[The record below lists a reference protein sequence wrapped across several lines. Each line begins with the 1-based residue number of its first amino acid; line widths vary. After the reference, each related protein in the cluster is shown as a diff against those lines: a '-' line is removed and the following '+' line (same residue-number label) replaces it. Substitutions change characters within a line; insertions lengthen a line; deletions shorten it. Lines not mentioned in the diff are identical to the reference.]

1 MQSNNIALY
10 LKRKNRNN
18 FIKSLGASGV
28 ILAMAATLLSQVFL
42 PSIARAD
49 SPQFNI
55 FTPYVHIQTY
65 NRDYYLLDVKNE
77 TKGTDWNFP
86 VSADPG
92 DTLVFYLYY
101 HNGIVNS
108 MANNTTLKATLPSGV
123 GQQHTV
129 TGYLWADN
137 ATNAGPSS
145 PMTQA
150 VQINLSSP
158 QSLQYIAGSAKWFP
172 NQGDWRYDTATPF
185 PNGQNENQLF
195 GSGINIGS
203 IEGCWEFS
211 GAVVFKVK
219 VSQIQYA
226 ASLTIDK
233 KMKNLTNN
241 ETVWNDSVNAYPR
254 QTIATQLVVTNTGN
268 TTANNVFV
276 RDVLPNRLLYN
287 SGTTKI
293 DGVPTGDGITIWG
306 IKIGSLSAGQSKIIY
321 FEGTLEKE
329 VKFVRGTTT
338 LTNTG
343 YAKADQ
349 VNEVQDSANIVVTYT
364 GCNPEMNRPPAR

>member
-18 FIKSLGASGV
+18 FLKSLGASGT
-28 ILAMAATLLSQVFL
+28 ILAMAATLLSQAIF

-55 FTPYVHIQTY
+55 FTPYVHTQTF

-86 VSADPG
+86 VSADQG

-101 HNGIVNS
+101 HNGIVNT

-123 GQQHTV
+123 SQQHIV

-137 ATNAGPSS
+137 ATNASPSN
-145 PMTQA
+145 PLTQT
-150 VQINLSSP
+150 VQVNISSS
-158 QSLQYIAGSAKWFP
+158 QSLQYVAGSAKWFP
-172 NQGDWRYDTATPF
+172 DQGDWRFDAPTPF
-185 PNGQNENQLF
+185 PSGQNENQLF
-195 GSGINIGS
+195 STGINIGS

-211 GAVVFKVK
+211 GAIVFKAK
-219 VSQIQYA
+219 VSQIQYSA
-226 ASLTIDK
+226 TLTIDK
-233 KMKNLTNN
+233 KMRNLTNN

-254 QTIATQLVVTNTGN
+254 QTIATQLIITNTGN
-268 TTANNVFV
+268 TTANNIFV
-276 RDVLPNRLLYN
+276 RDILPDRLLYN

-293 DGVPTGDGITIWG
+293 DNAATADGVTSGGIN
-306 IKIGSLSAGQSKIIY
+306 IGSLSPGQSKTVY
-321 FEGTLEKE
+321 FEGTLERE
-329 VKFVRGTTT
+329 VRFVRGTTT

-343 YAKADQ
+343 YARADQ
-349 VNEVQDSANIVVTYT
+349 VNEIQDSANIVVTYT